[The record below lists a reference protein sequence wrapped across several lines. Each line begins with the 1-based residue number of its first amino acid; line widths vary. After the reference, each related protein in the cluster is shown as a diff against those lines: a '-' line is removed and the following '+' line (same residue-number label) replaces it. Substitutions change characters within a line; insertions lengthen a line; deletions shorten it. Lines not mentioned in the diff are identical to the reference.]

1 MSYLEKDKRIA
12 KWSKLT
18 LRNNFMFRLVM
29 EKQELCKK
37 LIECILGIKI
47 KSISYMEHEKS
58 FEANLRSK
66 GIRLDLFVIDEDG
79 VAYDIEMQM
88 DNSYKEFLG
97 RRTRYY
103 VSTMDNNALKKGER
117 YSQLRKSYVIFIC
130 TFDPFGRGLAKY
142 TFNAICNEDHS
153 LVLDDGVTRVFIN
166 TEGDRHRISK
176 ELASLIGYI
185 STGEVTDDYT
195 KDLDEEVRALRNDDG
210 RERDYMTYMQTIMEH
225 EDMAYSQGIR
235 QGINQGISLG
245 ITRGITQGIS
255 QANKATAIK
264 MLKANKPY
272 EEISEFTELTISE
285 IGELAASLH
294 IVH

>member
-1 MSYLEKDKRIA
+1 MSKWRKDKRIA
-12 KWSKLT
+12 KWNKLT

-58 FEANLRSK
+58 FEANLKSK

-103 VSTMDNNALKKGER
+103 ISTMDNNALKKGER

-176 ELASLIGYI
+176 ELASFIGYI

-225 EDMAYSQGIR
+225 EDMAYNR
-235 QGINQGISLG
+235 
-245 ITRGITQGIS
+245 GIS
-255 QANKATAIK
+255 QANKAMAIK

-272 EEISEFTELTISE
+272 EEISEFTELTMSE
-285 IGELAASLH
+285 IDELAASLH
-294 IVH
+294 MYIKKV

>member
-1 MSYLEKDKRIA
+1 MSKWRKDKRIA
-12 KWSKLT
+12 KWNKLT

-29 EKQELCKK
+29 EKQEWCKK
-37 LIECILGIKI
+37 LIECILSIKI
-47 KSISYMEHEKS
+47 TSISYMEHDKS
-58 FEANLRSK
+58 LEANLKSK

-88 DNSYKEFLG
+88 DNSYKDFLG

-225 EDMAYSQGIR
+225 EDIAYSQ
-235 QGINQGISLG
+235 
-245 ITRGITQGIS
+245 GITQGIS
-255 QANKATAIK
+255 QANKAMAIK

-272 EEISEFTELTISE
+272 EEISEFTELTMSDIR
-285 IGELAASLH
+285 ELAASLH

>member
-1 MSYLEKDKRIA
+1 MSKWRKDKRIA
-12 KWSKLT
+12 KWNKLT

-176 ELASLIGYI
+176 ELASFIGYI

-225 EDMAYSQGIR
+225 EDMAYSQGI
-235 QGINQGISLG
+235 
-245 ITRGITQGIS
+245 TQGIS
-255 QANKATAIK
+255 QANKAMAIK

-272 EEISEFTELTISE
+272 EEISEFTELTMSE
-285 IGELAASLH
+285 IDELAASLH
-294 IVH
+294 MYIKKV

>member
-1 MSYLEKDKRIA
+1 MSKWRKDKRIA
-12 KWSKLT
+12 KWNKLT

-58 FEANLRSK
+58 FEANLKSK

-176 ELASLIGYI
+176 ELASFIGYI

-195 KDLDEEVRALRNDDG
+195 QDLDEEVRVLRNDDG

-225 EDMAYSQGIR
+225 EDMTYNR
-235 QGINQGISLG
+235 
-245 ITRGITQGIS
+245 GIS
-255 QANKATAIK
+255 QANKAMAIK

-272 EEISEFTELTISE
+272 EEISEFTELTMSE
-285 IGELAASLH
+285 IDELAASLH
-294 IVH
+294 MYIKKV

>member
-103 VSTMDNNALKKGER
+103 ISTMDNNALKKGER

-225 EDMAYSQGIR
+225 EDMAYSQGI
-235 QGINQGISLG
+235 
-245 ITRGITQGIS
+245 TKGIS

-272 EEISEFTELTISE
+272 EEISEFTELTMSDIR
-285 IGELAASLH
+285 ELAASLH

>member
-1 MSYLEKDKRIA
+1 MSDLRKDKRIA
-12 KWSKLT
+12 KWNKLT

-37 LIECILGIKI
+37 LIECILGIRI

-58 FEANLRSK
+58 FEANLKSK
-66 GIRLDLFVIDEDG
+66 GVRLDLFVIDEDG

-130 TFDPFGRGLAKY
+130 TFDPFDRGLAKY

-166 TEGDRHRISK
+166 TEGDRHRVSK
-176 ELASLIGYI
+176 ELANFIGYI

-195 KDLDEEVRALRNDDG
+195 RDLDEEVQALRNDDG

-225 EDMAYSQGIR
+225 EDMAYS
-235 QGINQGISLG
+235 
-245 ITRGITQGIS
+245 RGLSNGIS

-264 MLKANKPY
+264 MLKANKSY
-272 EEISEFTELTISE
+272 EEISEFTDLTMAE
-285 IGELAASLH
+285 INELAASLQL
-294 IVH
+294 VH

>member
-1 MSYLEKDKRIA
+1 MSKWRKDKRIA
-12 KWSKLT
+12 KWNKLT

-58 FEANLRSK
+58 FEANLKSK

-103 VSTMDNNALKKGER
+103 ISTMDNNALKKGER

-195 KDLDEEVRALRNDDG
+195 QDLDEEVRALRNDDG

-225 EDMAYSQGIR
+225 EDMAYSQGI
-235 QGINQGISLG
+235 
-245 ITRGITQGIS
+245 TQGIS
-255 QANKATAIK
+255 QANKAMAIK

-272 EEISEFTELTISE
+272 EEISEFTELTMSDIR
-285 IGELAASLH
+285 ELAASLH

>member
-176 ELASLIGYI
+176 ELASFIGYI

-225 EDMAYSQGIR
+225 EDMAYSQGI
-235 QGINQGISLG
+235 
-245 ITRGITQGIS
+245 TQGIS
-255 QANKATAIK
+255 QANKAMAIK

-272 EEISEFTELTISE
+272 EEISEFTELTLSE
-285 IGELAASLH
+285 IRELAASLH

>member
-1 MSYLEKDKRIA
+1 MSKWRKDKRIA
-12 KWSKLT
+12 KWNKLT

-58 FEANLRSK
+58 FEANLKSK

-103 VSTMDNNALKKGER
+103 ISTMDNNALKKGER

-176 ELASLIGYI
+176 ELASFIGYI

-195 KDLDEEVRALRNDDG
+195 QDLDEEVRALRNDDG

-225 EDMAYSQGIR
+225 EDMAYNR
-235 QGINQGISLG
+235 
-245 ITRGITQGIS
+245 GIS
-255 QANKATAIK
+255 QANKAMAIK

-272 EEISEFTELTISE
+272 EEISEFTELTMSE
-285 IGELAASLH
+285 IDELAASLH
-294 IVH
+294 MYIKKV

>member
-1 MSYLEKDKRIA
+1 MSKWRKDKRIA
-12 KWSKLT
+12 KWNKLT

-195 KDLDEEVRALRNDDG
+195 QDLDEEVRALRNDDG

-225 EDMAYSQGIR
+225 EDMAYSQGI
-235 QGINQGISLG
+235 
-245 ITRGITQGIS
+245 TQGIS
-255 QANKATAIK
+255 QANKAMAIK

-272 EEISEFTELTISE
+272 EEISEFTELTMSDIR
-285 IGELAASLH
+285 ELAASLH

>member
-1 MSYLEKDKRIA
+1 
-12 KWSKLT
+12 
-18 LRNNFMFRLVM
+18 
-29 EKQELCKK
+29 
-37 LIECILGIKI
+37 
-47 KSISYMEHEKS
+47 
-58 FEANLRSK
+58 
-66 GIRLDLFVIDEDG
+66 
-79 VAYDIEMQM
+79 
-88 DNSYKEFLG
+88 
-97 RRTRYY
+97 
-103 VSTMDNNALKKGER
+103 MDNNALKKGER

-195 KDLDEEVRALRNDDG
+195 KDLDEEVRTLRNDDG

-225 EDMAYSQGIR
+225 EDMAYNR
-235 QGINQGISLG
+235 
-245 ITRGITQGIS
+245 GIS
-255 QANKATAIK
+255 QANKAMAIK

-272 EEISEFTELTISE
+272 GEISEFTELTLSE
-285 IGELAASLH
+285 IRELAASLH

>member
-1 MSYLEKDKRIA
+1 MSKWRKDKRIA
-12 KWSKLT
+12 KWNKLT

-58 FEANLRSK
+58 FEANLKSK

-103 VSTMDNNALKKGER
+103 ISTMDNNALKKGER

-195 KDLDEEVRALRNDDG
+195 QDLDEEVRALRNDDG

-225 EDMAYSQGIR
+225 EDMAYSQGI
-235 QGINQGISLG
+235 
-245 ITRGITQGIS
+245 TQGIS
-255 QANKATAIK
+255 QGITQANKATAIK

-272 EEISEFTELTISE
+272 EEISEFTELTLSE
-285 IGELAASLH
+285 IRELAASLH

>member
-1 MSYLEKDKRIA
+1 MSKWRKDKRIA
-12 KWSKLT
+12 KWNKLT

-29 EKQELCKK
+29 EKQKKKKK

-176 ELASLIGYI
+176 ELASFIGYI

-225 EDMAYSQGIR
+225 EDMAYNR
-235 QGINQGISLG
+235 
-245 ITRGITQGIS
+245 GIS
-255 QANKATAIK
+255 QANKAMAIK

-272 EEISEFTELTISE
+272 EDISEFTELTMSDIR
-285 IGELAASLH
+285 ELAASLH

>member
-1 MSYLEKDKRIA
+1 MSKWRKDKRIA
-12 KWSKLT
+12 KWNKLT

-195 KDLDEEVRALRNDDG
+195 KDLDEEVRTLRNDDG

-225 EDMAYSQGIR
+225 EDMAYS
-235 QGINQGISLG
+235 
-245 ITRGITQGIS
+245 RGITQGIS
-255 QANKATAIK
+255 QASKAMAIK

-272 EEISEFTELTISE
+272 EEISEFTELTLSE
-285 IGELAASLH
+285 IRELAASLH

>member
-1 MSYLEKDKRIA
+1 MSKWRKDKRIA
-12 KWSKLT
+12 KWNKLT

-58 FEANLRSK
+58 FEANLKSK

-103 VSTMDNNALKKGER
+103 VSTMDDNALKKGER

-195 KDLDEEVRALRNDDG
+195 KDLDEEVRTLRNDDG

-225 EDMAYSQGIR
+225 EDMAYSQGI
-235 QGINQGISLG
+235 
-245 ITRGITQGIS
+245 TQGIS
-255 QANKATAIK
+255 QANKAMAIK

-272 EEISEFTELTISE
+272 EEISEFTELTMSE
-285 IGELAASLH
+285 IDELAASLH
-294 IVH
+294 MYIKKV

>member
-1 MSYLEKDKRIA
+1 MSKWRKDKRIA
-12 KWSKLT
+12 KWNKLT

-58 FEANLRSK
+58 FEANLKSK

-195 KDLDEEVRALRNDDG
+195 KDLDEEVRSLRNDDG

-225 EDMAYSQGIR
+225 EDMAYNR
-235 QGINQGISLG
+235 
-245 ITRGITQGIS
+245 GIS
-255 QANKATAIK
+255 QANKAMAIK

-272 EEISEFTELTISE
+272 EEISEFTELTMSE
-285 IGELAASLH
+285 IDELAASLH
-294 IVH
+294 MYIKKV

>member
-1 MSYLEKDKRIA
+1 MSKWRKDKRIA
-12 KWSKLT
+12 KWNKLT

-58 FEANLRSK
+58 FEANLKSK

-225 EDMAYSQGIR
+225 EDMAYSQGI
-235 QGINQGISLG
+235 
-245 ITRGITQGIS
+245 TQGIS
-255 QANKATAIK
+255 QGITQANKATAIK

-272 EEISEFTELTISE
+272 EEISEFTELTLSE
-285 IGELAASLH
+285 IRELAASLH

>member
-1 MSYLEKDKRIA
+1 MSKWRKDKRIA
-12 KWSKLT
+12 KWNKLT

-176 ELASLIGYI
+176 ELASFIGYI

-225 EDMAYSQGIR
+225 EDMAYNR
-235 QGINQGISLG
+235 
-245 ITRGITQGIS
+245 GIS
-255 QANKATAIK
+255 QANKAMAIK

-272 EEISEFTELTISE
+272 EEISEFTELTMSDIR
-285 IGELAASLH
+285 ELAASLN

>member
-1 MSYLEKDKRIA
+1 MSKWREDKRIA
-12 KWSKLT
+12 KWNKLT

-195 KDLDEEVRALRNDDG
+195 KDLDEEVRTLRNDDG

-225 EDMAYSQGIR
+225 EDMAYS
-235 QGINQGISLG
+235 
-245 ITRGITQGIS
+245 RGITQGIS
-255 QANKATAIK
+255 QGISQASKAMAIK

-272 EEISEFTELTISE
+272 EEISEFTELTLSE
-285 IGELAASLH
+285 IRELAASLH

>member
-1 MSYLEKDKRIA
+1 MSKWRKDKRIA
-12 KWSKLT
+12 KWNKLT

-103 VSTMDNNALKKGER
+103 ISTMDNNALKKGER

-225 EDMAYSQGIR
+225 EDMAYSQGI
-235 QGINQGISLG
+235 
-245 ITRGITQGIS
+245 TQGIS
-255 QANKATAIK
+255 QANKAMAIK

-272 EEISEFTELTISE
+272 EEISEFTELTMSDIR
-285 IGELAASLH
+285 ELAASLH

>member
-66 GIRLDLFVIDEDG
+66 GIWLDLFVIDEDG

-166 TEGDRHRISK
+166 TEGDRHRISE
-176 ELASLIGYI
+176 ELASFIGYI

-225 EDMAYSQGIR
+225 EDMAYSQGI
-235 QGINQGISLG
+235 
-245 ITRGITQGIS
+245 TQGIS
-255 QANKATAIK
+255 QANKAMAIK

-272 EEISEFTELTISE
+272 EEISEFTELTLSE
-285 IGELAASLH
+285 IRELAASLH

>member
-1 MSYLEKDKRIA
+1 MSKWRKDKRIA
-12 KWSKLT
+12 KWNKLT

-88 DNSYKEFLG
+88 DNSYKDFLG

-195 KDLDEEVRALRNDDG
+195 KDLDEEVRTLRNDDG

-225 EDMAYSQGIR
+225 EDMAYSQGI
-235 QGINQGISLG
+235 
-245 ITRGITQGIS
+245 TQGIS
-255 QANKATAIK
+255 QGITQANKATAIK

-272 EEISEFTELTISE
+272 EEISEFTELTMDE
-285 IGELAASLH
+285 IDELAASLH

>member
-1 MSYLEKDKRIA
+1 MSKWRKDKRIA
-12 KWSKLT
+12 KWNKLT

-103 VSTMDNNALKKGER
+103 ISTMDNNALKKGER
-117 YSQLRKSYVIFIC
+117 YSQLRKSYVSFIC

-225 EDMAYSQGIR
+225 EDMAYSQGIA
-235 QGINQGISLG
+235 
-245 ITRGITQGIS
+245 QGIS

-272 EEISEFTELTISE
+272 EEISEFTELTLSE
-285 IGELAASLH
+285 IRELAASLH

>member
-195 KDLDEEVRALRNDDG
+195 KDLDEEVRTLRNDDG

-225 EDMAYSQGIR
+225 EDMAYSQGI
-235 QGINQGISLG
+235 
-245 ITRGITQGIS
+245 TQGIS
-255 QANKATAIK
+255 QANKAMAIK

-272 EEISEFTELTISE
+272 GEISEFTELTLSE
-285 IGELAASLH
+285 IRELAASLH

>member
-103 VSTMDNNALKKGER
+103 ISTMDNNALKKGER

-176 ELASLIGYI
+176 ELASFIGYI

-225 EDMAYSQGIR
+225 EDMAYSQGI
-235 QGINQGISLG
+235 
-245 ITRGITQGIS
+245 TQGIS
-255 QANKATAIK
+255 QANKAMAIK

-272 EEISEFTELTISE
+272 EEISEFTELTMSDIR
-285 IGELAASLH
+285 ELAASLH

>member
-88 DNSYKEFLG
+88 DNSYKDFLG

-176 ELASLIGYI
+176 ELASFIGYI

-225 EDMAYSQGIR
+225 EDMAYNR
-235 QGINQGISLG
+235 
-245 ITRGITQGIS
+245 GIS
-255 QANKATAIK
+255 QANKAMAIK

-272 EEISEFTELTISE
+272 EEISEFTELTMSDIR
-285 IGELAASLH
+285 ELAASLH

>member
-1 MSYLEKDKRIA
+1 MSKWRKDKRIA
-12 KWSKLT
+12 KWNKLT

-195 KDLDEEVRALRNDDG
+195 QDLDEEVRALRNDDG

-225 EDMAYSQGIR
+225 EDMAYSQGI
-235 QGINQGISLG
+235 
-245 ITRGITQGIS
+245 TQGIS
-255 QANKATAIK
+255 QANKAMAIK

-272 EEISEFTELTISE
+272 EEISEFTELTLSE
-285 IGELAASLH
+285 IRELAASLH

>member
-195 KDLDEEVRALRNDDG
+195 KDLDEEVRTLRNDDG

-225 EDMAYSQGIR
+225 EDMAYSQGI
-235 QGINQGISLG
+235 
-245 ITRGITQGIS
+245 TQGIS
-255 QANKATAIK
+255 QANKAMAIK

-272 EEISEFTELTISE
+272 EEISEFTELTLSE
-285 IGELAASLH
+285 IRELAASLH

>member
-58 FEANLRSK
+58 FEANLKSK

-103 VSTMDNNALKKGER
+103 ISTMDNNALKKGER

-176 ELASLIGYI
+176 ELASFIGYI

-195 KDLDEEVRALRNDDG
+195 QDLDEEVRALRNDDG

-225 EDMAYSQGIR
+225 EDMAYSQGI
-235 QGINQGISLG
+235 
-245 ITRGITQGIS
+245 TQGIS
-255 QANKATAIK
+255 QANKAMAIK

-272 EEISEFTELTISE
+272 EEISEFTELTMSDIR
-285 IGELAASLH
+285 ELAASLH

>member
-12 KWSKLT
+12 KWNKLT

-58 FEANLRSK
+58 FEANLKSK

-195 KDLDEEVRALRNDDG
+195 KDLDEEVRTLRNDDG

-225 EDMAYSQGIR
+225 EDMAYNR
-235 QGINQGISLG
+235 
-245 ITRGITQGIS
+245 GIS
-255 QANKATAIK
+255 QANKAMAIK

-272 EEISEFTELTISE
+272 EEISEFTELTMSDIR
-285 IGELAASLH
+285 ELAASLH

>member
-153 LVLDDGVTRVFIN
+153 LVLDDGVTRVFLN
-166 TEGDRHRISK
+166 PAGERHRISK
-176 ELASLIGYI
+176 ELASFIGYI

-225 EDMAYSQGIR
+225 EDMAYSQGI
-235 QGINQGISLG
+235 
-245 ITRGITQGIS
+245 TQGIS
-255 QANKATAIK
+255 QANKAMAIK

-272 EEISEFTELTISE
+272 EEISEFTELTMSDIR
-285 IGELAASLH
+285 ELAASLH

>member
-1 MSYLEKDKRIA
+1 MSNLRKDKRIA
-12 KWSKLT
+12 KWNKLT

-58 FEANLRSK
+58 FEANLKSK

-103 VSTMDNNALKKGER
+103 ISTMDNNALKKGER

-225 EDMAYSQGIR
+225 EDMAYSQGI
-235 QGINQGISLG
+235 
-245 ITRGITQGIS
+245 TQGIS
-255 QANKATAIK
+255 QGITQANKATAIK

-272 EEISEFTELTISE
+272 EEISEFTELTLSE
-285 IGELAASLH
+285 IRELAASLH